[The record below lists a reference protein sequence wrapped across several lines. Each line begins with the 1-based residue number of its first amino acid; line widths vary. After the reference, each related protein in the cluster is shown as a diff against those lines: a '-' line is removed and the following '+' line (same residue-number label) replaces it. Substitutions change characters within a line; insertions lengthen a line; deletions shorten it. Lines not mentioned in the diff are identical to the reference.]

1 MHCYHAWIC
10 VLANICI
17 NRNRCAFPQC
27 LTRKLKDLYCN
38 FNGYKTLQSSK
49 TVKPMG
55 MVSQK
60 EYKMS
65 QNLSPLKILFF
76 VVMQLSQNVILTLY
90 HVVVFKKLN

>member
-1 MHCYHAWIC
+1 
-10 VLANICI
+10 
-17 NRNRCAFPQC
+17 
-27 LTRKLKDLYCN
+27 
-38 FNGYKTLQSSK
+38 
-49 TVKPMG
+49 